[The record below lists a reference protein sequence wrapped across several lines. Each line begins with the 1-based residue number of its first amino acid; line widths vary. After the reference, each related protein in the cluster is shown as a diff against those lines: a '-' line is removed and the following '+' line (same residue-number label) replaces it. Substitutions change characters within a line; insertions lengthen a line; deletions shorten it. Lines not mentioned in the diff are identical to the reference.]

1 METTSKFL
9 TGVLGGGMAS
19 SFLLFIFRG
28 QNKKIDA
35 IEQKKVDISNC
46 KIITKNM
53 DKNMDEIKI
62 DIKDIKKLQTEQL
75 VNITE
80 FKTILTEI
88 KQNMI
93 QQRKGDK

>member
-1 METTSKFL
+1 MEMVSKFL
-9 TGVLGGGMAS
+9 TGALGGSMAS

-28 QNKKIDA
+28 QNKKIDV
-35 IEQKKVDISNC
+35 IEKEKVDISNC

-75 VNITE
+75 VNLTK

>member
-35 IEQKKVDISNC
+35 IEKEKVDISNC

-53 DKNMDEIKI
+53 DKNMDEIK
-62 DIKDIKKLQTEQL
+62 KDIRVIKANQTEQL
-75 VNITE
+75 VNLTE

-88 KQNMI
+88 KQNMM